1 MLGINMN
8 DVITTLNLLKPQLII
23 IGVSLVLAILVTIF
37 AVKIKKPAR
46 GLTRGTAWVAF
57 ILVLALVVN
66 QILTGPMY
74 SMVSMVFK
82 KGGDISEQS
91 ITDASKLCENIA
103 DEGFVLLKNDGL
115 LPLEA
120 NAKVNTFGWS
130 ATNSVYGGTGSGSLS
145 GLLIRVSHSSC
156 VPRFLYHASTA

>member
-23 IGVSLVLAILVTIF
+23 IGVCLVLAILVTIF

-91 ITDASKLCENIA
+91 ITDASFARSPAL
-103 DEGFVLLKNDGL
+103 
-115 LPLEA
+115 A
-120 NAKVNTFGWS
+120 NSPAWPEMPPIQYQAF
-130 ATNSVYGGTGSGSLS
+130 
-145 GLLIRVSHSSC
+145 SSC
-156 VPRFLYHASTA
+156 TSPCSV